1 MSVRDLIV
9 LGSASAVPTKAR
21 NHNGYLLRWDGHGV
35 LFDPGEGTQRQMT
48 RAGVS
53 AHDVTW
59 ICVTHFHGDHCLG
72 VPGIVQRIAR
82 DGVEHPVDAAYPA
95 SGALYWERL
104 RHAAAFR
111 DTDVIRE
118 RPVSGERMELDTE
131 GVPFGLVARRLSHP
145 VEAYGYRLEEPDG
158 ITMLPGELA
167 ARGVRGPLVRRL
179 QEEGRVT
186 VPGGRTVTLDECGVR
201 RPGQKVAF
209 VMDTRLCD
217 GVRELA
223 AGVDMLVIESTF
235 LHQDAA
241 LADEYGHLTAAQAA
255 RAAADAGVRH
265 LVLTH
270 FSERYR
276 ADDERRFLD
285 EASAEFTGE
294 VTLVHDLDRIPMP
307 RRRNQQDLRNEHD
320 RRTEHDRLT
329 GLDLGQ
335 ESRHG

>member
-1 MSVRDLIV
+1 MSVRDLLV

-21 NHNGYLLRWDGHGV
+21 NHNGYLLRWDGHGL

-48 RAGVS
+48 YAGVS
-53 AHDVTW
+53 ATDVTW

-82 DGVEHPVDAAYPA
+82 DGVEHPVDAVFPA
-95 SGALYWERL
+95 SGAAYWARL
-104 RHAAAFR
+104 RHASAFR
-111 DTDVIRE
+111 DTGVIRE
-118 RPVSGERMELDTE
+118 RPVSGERMPLDT
-131 GVPFGLVARRLSHP
+131 GDAPFRLVARRLSHP

-158 ITMLPGELA
+158 VTMLSGELA

-179 QEEGRVT
+179 QQDGRVT
-186 VPGGRTVTLDECGVR
+186 APDGRTVTLEECGVT

-223 AGVDMLVIESTF
+223 DGVDMLVIESTY
-235 LHQDAA
+235 LDEDAA
-241 LADEYGHLTAAQAA
+241 LAAEYGHLTAAQAA
-255 RAAADAGVRH
+255 RVAADAGVRH

-276 ADDERRFLD
+276 AEDEPRFAA
-285 EASAEFTGE
+285 EAAKAFDGE
-294 VTLVHDLDRIPMP
+294 ITLVHDLDRIAMP
-307 RRRNQQDLRNEHD
+307 RRR
-320 RRTEHDRLT
+320 TS
-329 GLDLGQ
+329 GG
-335 ESRHG
+335 GA

>member
-72 VPGIVQRIAR
+72 VPGVVQRIAR
-82 DGVEHPVDAAYPA
+82 DGVGHPVDAAFPA
-95 SGALYWERL
+95 SGAEYWERL
-104 RHAAAFR
+104 RHAAVFR

-118 RPVSGERMELDTE
+118 HPVSGERMGLDT
-131 GVPFGLVARRLSHP
+131 GDAPFGLAARRLSHP

-158 ITMLPGELA
+158 VTMLPGELA

-179 QEEGRVT
+179 QEDGRVT
-186 VPGGRTVTLDECGVR
+186 VPDGRTVTLDECGVR

-217 GVRELA
+217 GVGELA
-223 AGVDMLVIESTF
+223 DGVDMLVIESTF
-235 LHQDAA
+235 LHQDAG
-241 LADEYGHLTAAQAA
+241 LAAEYGHLTAAQAA
-255 RAAADAGVRH
+255 EAASDAGVRH

-285 EASAEFTGE
+285 EASTRFGGDI
-294 VTLVHDLDRIPMP
+294 TLVHDLDRIPLP
-307 RRRNQQDLRNEHD
+307 SRRSPEK
-320 RRTEHDRLT
+320 DRLT
-329 GLDLGQ
+329 GRDLGQ
-335 ESRHG
+335 KSRHG

>member
-1 MSVRDLIV
+1 MSARDLIV
-9 LGSASAVPTKAR
+9 LGSASAVPTKTR

-35 LFDPGEGTQRQMT
+35 LFDPGEGTQRQMA

-53 AHDVTW
+53 ANDVTW

-82 DGVEHPVDAAYPA
+82 DGVEHPVDAAFPA
-95 SGALYWERL
+95 SGAPYWERL
-104 RHAAAFR
+104 RHATAFR

-118 RPVSGERMELDTE
+118 RPVSGERMPLDT
-131 GVPFGLVARRLSHP
+131 GDAPFTLVARRLSHP

-158 ITMLPGELA
+158 RTMLPAELA
-167 ARGVRGPLVRRL
+167 ARGVRGPLIRRL

-186 VPGGRTVTLDECGVR
+186 APDGRTVTLDECSVP

-223 AGVDMLVIESTF
+223 DGVDMLVIESTF
-235 LHQDAA
+235 LHEDAG
-241 LADEYGHLTAAQAA
+241 LADEYGHLTAAQAGA
-255 RAAADAGVRH
+255 VAAEAGVRL

-270 FSERYR
+270 FSERYP
-276 ADDERRFLD
+276 AEDGHRFAD
-285 EASAEFTGE
+285 EASAVFAGD
-294 VTLVHDLDRIPMP
+294 VTAVHDLDRIPMP
-307 RRRNQQDLRNEHD
+307 AR
-320 RRTEHDRLT
+320 RLT
-329 GLDLGQ
+329 RPERGQ
-335 ESRHG
+335 EGRHD

>member
-53 AHDVTW
+53 AHDVSW

-82 DGVEHPVDAAYPA
+82 DGVEHPVDAAFPA
-95 SGALYWERL
+95 SGTPYWERL
-104 RHAAAFR
+104 RRAAAFR
-111 DTDVIRE
+111 DTGVIRE
-118 RPVSGERMELDTE
+118 HPVSGEHMELDP
-131 GVPFGLVARRLSHP
+131 GGGPFRLVARRLSHP

-158 ITMLPGELA
+158 VTMLPGELA

-179 QEEGRVT
+179 QQDGRVT
-186 VPGGRTVTLDECGVR
+186 VPGGRTVTLDECAVR
-201 RPGQKVAF
+201 RPGQKAAF

-223 AGVDMLVIESTF
+223 DGVDMLVIESTF
-235 LHQDAA
+235 LQRDAA
-241 LADEYGHLTAAQAA
+241 LAAEYGHLTAAQAA
-255 RAAADAGVRH
+255 KAAADAGVRH

-276 ADDERRFLD
+276 ADEEPRFLD

-307 RRRNQQDLRNEHD
+307 RRRDPARQND
-320 RRTEHDRLT
+320 RPARMNGTA
-329 GLDLGQ
+329 
-335 ESRHG
+335 

>member
-35 LFDPGEGTQRQMT
+35 LFDPGEGTQRQMS

-53 AHDVTW
+53 AGDVTW

-72 VPGIVQRIAR
+72 VPGVVQRIAR
-82 DGVEHPVDAAYPA
+82 DGARHPVGAAFPA
-95 SGALYWERL
+95 SGARYWERL
-104 RHAAAFR
+104 RHAAVFR

-118 RPVSGERMELDTE
+118 RPVSGERMPLDT
-131 GVPFGLVARRLSHP
+131 GDAPFTLVARRLSHP

-158 ITMLPGELA
+158 RTMLPAELA
-167 ARGVRGPLVRRL
+167 ARGIRGPLIRRL

-186 VPGGRTVTLDECGVR
+186 APDGRTVALDECSVP

-223 AGVDMLVIESTF
+223 DGVDMLVIESTF
-235 LHQDAA
+235 LHEDAG
-241 LADEYGHLTAAQAA
+241 LAAEYGHLTAAQAGA
-255 RAAADAGVRH
+255 VAAEAGVRH

-270 FSERYR
+270 FSERYP
-276 ADDERRFLD
+276 AEDEHRFVD
-285 EASAEFTGE
+285 EASAGFGGDI
-294 VTLVHDLDRIPMP
+294 TLVHDLDVISMPP
-307 RRRNQQDLRNEHD
+307 RRHTGREHGQD
-320 RRTEHDRLT
+320 
-329 GLDLGQ
+329 Q
-335 ESRHG
+335 RHV

>member
-21 NHNGYLLRWDGHGV
+21 NHNGYLLRWDGHGL

-72 VPGIVQRIAR
+72 VPGVVQRIAR
-82 DGVEHPVDAAYPA
+82 DGVDHPVDAAFPA
-95 SGALYWERL
+95 SGARYWERL
-104 RHAAAFR
+104 RHAAVFR

-118 RPVSGERMELDTE
+118 HPVSGEEMELDT
-131 GVPFGLVARRLSHP
+131 GDAPFRLVARRLSHP

-158 ITMLPGELA
+158 VTMLPGELA

-179 QEEGRVT
+179 QEDGRVT
-186 VPGGRTVTLDECGVR
+186 VPDGRTVTLDDCSTR

-223 AGVDMLVIESTF
+223 DGVDLLVIESTF

-241 LADEYGHLTAAQAA
+241 LAAEYGHLTARQAA
-255 RAAADAGVRH
+255 KAAADAGARQ

-276 ADDERRFLD
+276 AEDGRRFLD
-285 EASAEFTGE
+285 EASAQFSGDI
-294 VTLVHDLDRIPMP
+294 TLVHDLDRIPMP
-307 RRRNQQDLRNEHD
+307 RRAPA
-320 RRTEHDRLT
+320 RRSEEARLT
-329 GLDLGQ
+329 EADRGQ

>member
-1 MSVRDLIV
+1 MSVRDLTV
-9 LGSASAVPTKAR
+9 LGSASAVPTRSR

-48 RAGVS
+48 HAGLS
-53 AHDVTW
+53 ANDVTW

-82 DGVEHPVDAAYPA
+82 DGVAHPVDAAFPA
-95 SGALYWERL
+95 SGRPYWERL
-104 RHAAAFR
+104 RHATAFR

-118 RPVSGERMELDTE
+118 RPVSGERMELDT
-131 GVPFGLVARRLSHP
+131 GDAPFTLVARRLSHP

-158 ITMLPGELA
+158 VTMLPDELA
-167 ARGVRGPLVRRL
+167 ARGVRGPLIRSL

-186 VPGGRTVTLDECGVR
+186 TPAGGTVTLAECSVT

-235 LHQDAA
+235 LGEDAA
-241 LADEYGHLTAAQAA
+241 LAAEYGHLTAAQAGA
-255 RAAADAGVRH
+255 VAAEAGVGR

-270 FSERYR
+270 FSERYPA
-276 ADDERRFLD
+276 ADEHRFAD
-285 EASAEFTGE
+285 EAAAAFGGDI
-294 VTLVHDLDRIPMP
+294 TLVRDLDRIPLPP
-307 RRRNQQDLRNEHD
+307 RR
-320 RRTEHDRLT
+320 LT
-329 GLDLGQ
+329 
-335 ESRHG
+335 

>member
-1 MSVRDLIV
+1 MRDLIV

-21 NHNGYLLRWDGHGV
+21 NHNGYLLRWDGHGL

-48 RAGVS
+48 RAGVA

-82 DGVEHPVDAAYPA
+82 DGVEHPVDAAFPA
-95 SGALYWERL
+95 SGTEYWTRL
-104 RHAAAFR
+104 RHAAVFR
-111 DTDVIRE
+111 DTGVIRE
-118 RPVSGERMELDTE
+118 HPISGDRMVLDT
-131 GVPFGLVARRLSHP
+131 GGAPFSLTARRLSHP

-158 ITMLPGELA
+158 VTMLPAELA
-167 ARGVRGPLVRRL
+167 AKGIRGPLVRRL

-186 VPGGRTVTLDECGVR
+186 TPDGRTVTLDECSVR

-209 VMDTRLCD
+209 IMDTRLCD
-217 GVRELA
+217 AITGLA
-223 AGVDMLVIESTF
+223 HGVDLLVIESTF

-241 LADEYGHLTAAQAA
+241 LASEYGHLTAAQAA
-255 RAAADAGVRH
+255 KAATAAGVRH

-276 ADDERRFLD
+276 AEDEQLFLD
-285 EASAEFTGE
+285 EASAHFAGDI
-294 VTLVHDLDRIPMP
+294 TLVHDLDRIPLP
-307 RRRNQQDLRNEHD
+307 SRRKPPEQIER
-320 RRTEHDRLT
+320 DRLT
-329 GLDLGQ
+329 GRDLGQ
-335 ESRHG
+335 ESGHG